1 MNPKAMLSLMYLS
14 GPSLPIGAF
23 AYSQGLAA
31 AIERGWVADGESF
44 ARWMA
49 GTLEYGLARLDLPVL
64 YRLRQA
70 ASCGDAAAF
79 ARWDDFIKA
88 SRETAELHQEELDLG
103 NSLRRLLASQG
114 LMPDMALPNEP
125 GYLAMFAA
133 ASVRLGLPDEAAVAG
148 FAWSWAENQAAAACK
163 AVPLG
168 QTEVQRALLAVMDG
182 IVRAVEAAA
191 GIEDHEIGGSLPGL
205 ALASSFHETQY
216 SRMFRS

>member
-1 MNPKAMLSLMYLS
+1 MNPKALLSLLYLS

-31 AIERGWVADGESF
+31 AIERGWVADGASLL
-44 ARWMA
+44 RWMA
-49 GTLEYGLARLDLPVL
+49 GTLEYGLGRLDLPVL

-70 ASCGDAAAF
+70 ASRNDAAAF
-79 ARWDDFIKA
+79 ARWDDVVKA
-88 SRETAELHQEELDLG
+88 SRETAELYQEELDLG
-103 NSLRRLLASQG
+103 HSLRRLLAGQG
-114 LMPDMALPNEP
+114 LLPGTSLPAQP

-133 ASVRLGLPDEAAVAG
+133 ASVRLGLDDDAAAGG

-168 QTEVQRALLAVMDG
+168 QTEAQRALLGLMDG
-182 IVRAVEAAA
+182 IVRAVETATEL
-191 GIEDHEIGGSLPGL
+191 EDHEIGGSLPGL